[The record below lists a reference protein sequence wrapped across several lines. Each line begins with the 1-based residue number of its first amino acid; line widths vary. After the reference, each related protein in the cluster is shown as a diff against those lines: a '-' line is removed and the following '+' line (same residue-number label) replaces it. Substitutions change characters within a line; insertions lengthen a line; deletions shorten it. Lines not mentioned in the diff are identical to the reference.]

1 MTIGSNNLAAMI
13 TSQNNIANSTK
24 DMNNAI
30 IEGVNALQ
38 NVSAPNGTNLST
50 DFLNSY
56 VAQIPEVIAY
66 EANAQGIKTKDA
78 VLDTLLDIKA

>member
-1 MTIGSNNLAAMI
+1 MTIGSNNLSAMI
-13 TSQNNIANSTK
+13 TSQTQIANLNN

-30 IEGVNALQ
+30 IQ
-38 NVSAPNGTNLST
+38 NVEALNEASAPNGTNLST

-56 VAQIPEVIAY
+56 VAQIPEVISY
-66 EANAQGIKTKDA
+66 EANAEGIKTKDA

>member
-13 TSQNNIANSTK
+13 TSQNNIANANK
-24 DMNNAI
+24 DMNNGI

-38 NVSAPNGTNLST
+38 DASAPNGTNLST

-56 VAQIPEVIAY
+56 VGQIPEVIAY
-66 EANAQGIKTKDA
+66 EANAEGIKTKDA